1 MRLFLGNIVGL
12 ISSLIMIYSGS
23 IKDKKRIVFVQGIQ
37 ISVYSISC
45 LILGGITGVV
55 VSVIN
60 LFRNILCY
68 KEKLGIKEKV
78 LISVLSISISIYF
91 NNLGLLGYC
100 PLIGTITYLWF
111 MDIKDVVKFKYLII
125 FTMSTWSIYNFIIK
139 SYTTMVFNII
149 TIIVSII
156 SIIKIKRM
164 IK

>member
-1 MRLFLGNIVGL
+1 MIIINKPYLDENEKKGKL
-12 ISSLIMIYSGS
+12 ICDILVNDSLEKIYLEV
-23 IKDKKRIVFVQGIQ
+23 DKEYEK
-37 ISVYSISC
+37 Y
-45 LILGGITGVV
+45 
-55 VSVIN
+55 

-149 TIIVSII
+149 TIIIVIII